1 MKFFNTFILVFTLF
15 TSAHAQL
22 SIEQIMADPKES
34 VGALPSNPF
43 WSEDGKTLY
52 FSWNPEH
59 NKSDSLYA
67 VTLSNNKPV
76 KVSPEIRRALPSQ
89 SGTYNRDQ
97 TKKVYVK
104 NGDIFL
110 FDCVAM
116 TTRTLM
122 STLEI
127 ENNPKFNQK
136 EDKVLFIKNNNLYS
150 IQIATGE
157 LAQLT
162 NFQAGLAKPEPKL
175 SEQERWLKQDQ
186 MSLFDILKE
195 RADKKKEAE
204 KSTKADAPKR
214 PKEIFIDTKLVDNQS
229 LSSDENY
236 VVYRLT
242 QLNANEKRT
251 IVPNYVTESG
261 FTEDITGRSKV
272 GVPRGTYELWVYD
285 IKKDTMLQ
293 VSTKNIEG
301 IFDKPDYVKDYPTKP
316 DTAKQKKPEPRKV
329 FFGELIWSPDG
340 KYAVVVLRS
349 LDNKDRWIMQLNV
362 ENQSLSLIDRQRDEA
377 WIGGPINEIGF
388 LGDNKTLY
396 FQSEAD
402 GYAHLYTADLSSGKK
417 TQLTK
422 GAFEVQSVQLSKDKK
437 TFYITTNEVHP
448 GEQQYYKMSVNGGER
463 VRLTPKTGA
472 NQVVLSPDESRLAYL
487 YSSATQPWELFIQ
500 DNKPMAT
507 PTQITESLSKNF
519 KSYAWREPKLM
530 TFKARDGVDVY
541 ARLYEGQKQI
551 RAAHSG
557 RDEDY
562 PIKANVDKK
571 GKKPAVIFV
580 HGAGYLQNAH
590 RWWSSYFRE
599 YMFHNLLVDNGYT
612 VLDMDYRGSAGYGRD
627 CRTGIYRFMGGKD
640 LTDNVDGAK
649 WLVDNQGV
657 DKDRIGIYGGS
668 YGGFMT
674 LMALFTTPDVFKAGA
689 ALRPV
694 TDWAAYNHGYTSNIL
709 NEPWTDSIAYRKSSP
724 IYHAEGLKNHLLIC
738 HGMVDVNVHFQD
750 AVRLT
755 QRLIELKKEN
765 WELAPYPMEDHGFVE
780 PTSWMDEYKRIFKLF
795 ETNLK
800 K

>member
-15 TSAHAQL
+15 TSVHAQL

-59 NKSDSLYA
+59 NKADSLYA
-67 VTLSNNKPV
+67 VTLTNNKPV
-76 KVSPEIRRALPSQ
+76 KVTPEIRRALPSQ

-122 STLEI
+122 RTLEI

-136 EDKVLFIKNNNLYS
+136 EDKVLFTKNNNLYS

-157 LAQLT
+157 LNQLT
-162 NFQAGLAKPEPKL
+162 NFQAGAAKPEPKL
-175 SEQERWLKQDQ
+175 SEQEKWLKQDQ
-186 MSLFDILKE
+186 LSLFDILKE
-195 RADKKKEAE
+195 RADKKKETE
-204 KSTKADAPKR
+204 ISTKTDAPKR

-229 LSSDENY
+229 LSPDENF
-236 VVYRLT
+236 VIYRLT
-242 QLNANEKRT
+242 QLNTSEKRT
-251 IVPNYVTESG
+251 IVPNYVTETG

-272 GVPRGTYELWVYD
+272 GVQRGTYELWVYD
-285 IKKDTMLQ
+285 INKDTMLQ
-293 VSTKNIEG
+293 VSTKNIDG
-301 IFDKPDYVKDYPTKP
+301 IYDKPDYLKDYPTKP

-329 FFGELIWSPDG
+329 FFGEPIWSPDG
-340 KYAVVVLRS
+340 KFAVVVIRS

-362 ENQSLSLIDRQRDEA
+362 ENQSLTLIDRQRDEA
-377 WIGGPINEIGF
+377 WIGGPINEIGL

-402 GYAHLYTADLSSGKK
+402 GFAHLYTADLSSGKK

-422 GAFEVQSVQLSKDKK
+422 GSFEVQSVQLSKDKK
-437 TFYITTNEVHP
+437 SFYITTNEVHP

-463 VRLTPKTGA
+463 VRLTPKIGA

-487 YSSATQPWELFIQ
+487 YSSATKPWELFIK

-519 KSYAWREPKLM
+519 KSYAWREPKVM
-530 TFKARDGVDVY
+530 TFKAQDGVDVY
-541 ARLYEGQKQI
+541 ARLYEGK
-551 RAAHSG
+551 G
-557 RDEDY
+557 E
-562 PIKANVDKK
+562 K

-709 NEPWTDSIAYRKSSP
+709 NEPMTDSIAYRKSSP

-750 AVRLT
+750 AVRLS

-800 K
+800 D

>member
-1 MKFFNTFILVFTLF
+1 MKFINTLVLVFTLF
-15 TSAHAQL
+15 STANAQQL
-22 SIEQIMADPKES
+22 TIEQIMADPKES

-52 FSWNPEH
+52 FSWNPEL
-59 NKSDSLYA
+59 NKADSLYA
-67 VTLSNNKPV
+67 ITLTDNKPT
-76 KVSPEIRRALPSQ
+76 KVSPEVRRALPSQ
-89 SGTYNRDQ
+89 FGTYNRDQ
-97 TKKVYVK
+97 TKKVYSK

-110 FDCVAM
+110 FDCTTM
-116 TTRTLM
+116 TKRALLN
-122 STLEI
+122 TLEI
-127 ENNPKFNQK
+127 ESNPTFNNK
-136 EDKVLFIKNNNLYS
+136 EDKVLFTKNNNLYS
-150 IQIATGE
+150 IEIATGE
-157 LAQLT
+157 LVQLT
-162 NFQAGLAKPEPKL
+162 NFQAGTAKPEPKL

-186 MSLFDILKE
+186 LSMFDILKE
-195 RADKKKEAE
+195 RADKKKETE
-204 KSTKADAPKR
+204 KNTKADAPKR
-214 PKEIFIDTKLVDNQS
+214 PKEIFIDTKLIDNQS
-229 LSSDENY
+229 LSPDENF
-236 VVYRLT
+236 VIYRLT
-242 QLNANEKRT
+242 QLSANEKRT
-251 IVPNYVTESG
+251 IVPSYVTETG
-261 FTEDITGRSKV
+261 FTEDINGRSKV
-272 GVPRGTYELWVYD
+272 GIPRGTYELWVYD

-301 IFDKPDYVKDYPTKP
+301 INDKPDYVKDYPSKS
-316 DTAKQKKPEPRKV
+316 DTAKDKKTEPRKV
-329 FFGELIWSPDG
+329 FFSEPIWSPDG

-349 LDNKDRWIMQLNV
+349 LDNKDRWIMQLNPATRA
-362 ENQSLSLIDRQRDEA
+362 LTLIDRQRDEA
-377 WIGGPINEIGF
+377 WVGGPINEIGF

-402 GYAHLYTADLSSGKK
+402 GFAHLYTSDLSSGKK

-422 GAFEVQSVQLSKDKK
+422 GKFEVQSVQLSKDKQS
-437 TFYITTNEVHP
+437 FYITTNEVHP

-463 VRLTPKTGA
+463 LRLTPKTGA

-487 YSSATQPWELFIQ
+487 YSSATKPWELYIQ

-519 KSYAWREPKLM
+519 KNYAWREPKVM
-530 TFKARDGVDVY
+530 IFKARDGVDVY
-541 ARLYEGQKQI
+541 ARLYEGK
-551 RAAHSG
+551 G
-557 RDEDY
+557 E
-562 PIKANVDKK
+562 K

-640 LTDNVDGAK
+640 LEDNVDGAK

-657 DKDRIGIYGGS
+657 DKNRIGVYGGS
-668 YGGFMT
+668 YGGFIT
-674 LMALFTTPDVFKAGA
+674 LMGLFTTPDVFKAGA

-694 TDWAAYNHGYTSNIL
+694 TDWAAYNHGYTANIL
-709 NEPWTDSIAYRKSSP
+709 NEPFTDSIAYHRSSP
-724 IYHAEGLKNHLLIC
+724 IYHAAGLKNHLLIC
-738 HGMVDVNVHFQD
+738 HGMIDVNVHFQD

-755 QRLIELKKEN
+755 QRLIELKKDN

-780 PTSWMDEYKRIFKLF
+780 PSSWTDEYKRIFKLF

>member
-1 MKFFNTFILVFTLF
+1 MKLFNTFILVFTLF
-15 TSAHAQL
+15 TSVNAQL
-22 SIEQIMADPKES
+22 TIEQIMADPKES

-59 NKSDSLYA
+59 NKADSLYA
-67 VTLSNNKPV
+67 VTLTNSKPV
-76 KVSPEIRRALPSQ
+76 KVLPEIRRALAPQ

-110 FDCVAM
+110 LDCKTM
-116 TTRTLM
+116 MTRTLM
-122 STLEI
+122 RTLEI
-127 ENNPKFNQK
+127 ESNPKFNQK
-136 EDKVLFIKNNNLYS
+136 EDKVLFTKNNNLYS
-150 IQIATGE
+150 IQITTGE
-157 LAQLT
+157 LTQLT
-162 NFQAGLAKPEPKL
+162 NFQAGSAKPEPKL

-186 MSLFDILKE
+186 LSLFDILKE

-204 KSTKADAPKR
+204 TNTKADAPKR

-229 LSSDENY
+229 LSPDENY
-236 VVYRLT
+236 IVYRLT

-251 IVPNYVTESG
+251 IVPNYVTETG

-272 GVPRGTYELWVYD
+272 GVQRGTYELWVYD
-285 IKKDTMLQ
+285 IKRDTMLQ

-301 IFDKPDYVKDYPTKP
+301 IYDKPDYLKDYTTKP

-329 FFGELIWSPDG
+329 FFSEPLWSLDG

-362 ENQSLSLIDRQRDEA
+362 ENQSLTLIDRQRDEA
-377 WIGGPINEIGF
+377 WVGGPINEIGF

-402 GYAHLYTADLSSGKK
+402 GFAHLYTSDLSSGKK

-437 TFYITTNEVHP
+437 SFYITTNEVHP
-448 GEQQYYKMSVNGGER
+448 GEQQYYKMDINGGAR

-472 NQVVLSPDESRLAYL
+472 NQVVLSPDGSHLAYL
-487 YSSATQPWELFIQ
+487 YSTATQPWELFIQ
-500 DNKPMAT
+500 DNKPLAT
-507 PTQITESLSKNF
+507 PSQITESLSKNF
-519 KSYAWREPKLM
+519 KSYAWREPKLI
-530 TFKARDGVDVY
+530 TIKARDGVEVY
-541 ARLYEGQKQI
+541 ARLYEGK
-551 RAAHSG
+551 G
-557 RDEDY
+557 
-562 PIKANVDKK
+562 KK
-571 GKKPAVIFV
+571 GGKPAVIFV

-627 CRTGIYRFMGGKD
+627 TRTGIYRFMGGKD

-657 DKDRIGIYGGS
+657 YKDRIGIYGGS
-668 YGGFMT
+668 YGGFIT

-694 TDWAAYNHGYTSNIL
+694 TDWAAYNHGYTANIL
-709 NEPWTDSIAYRKSSP
+709 NEPITDSIAYRKSSP

-800 K
+800 D

>member
-1 MKFFNTFILVFTLF
+1 MKFLNTFILAFTLF
-15 TSAHAQL
+15 TSVNAQL

-52 FSWNPEH
+52 FSWNPDN
-59 NKSDSLYA
+59 NKSDSLYS
-67 VTLSNNKPV
+67 VTLTDKKPL
-76 KVSPEIRRALPSQ
+76 KVSPEMRRALPSAF
-89 SGTYNRDQ
+89 GTYNRDQ

-110 FDCVAM
+110 FDCLTM
-116 TTRTLM
+116 KSQTLM
-122 STLEI
+122 STLDI

-136 EDKVLFIKNNNLYS
+136 EDKVLFTKNNNLYS
-150 IQIATGE
+150 IDIATGE
-157 LAQLT
+157 LMQLT
-162 NFQAGLAKPEPKL
+162 NFQAGSPKPEPKQT
-175 SEQERWLKQDQ
+175 EQEKWLKQDQ
-186 MSLFDILKE
+186 LSLFDILKE

-204 KSTKADAPKR
+204 KNTKADAPKR
-214 PKEIFIDTKLVDNQS
+214 PKEIFIDTKIVDNQT
-229 LSSDENY
+229 LSPDENY
-236 VVYRLT
+236 IVYRLT
-242 QLNANEKRT
+242 QLNASEKRT

-272 GVPRGTYELWVYD
+272 GIPRGSYELWVYD

-301 IFDKPDYVKDYPTKP
+301 IFDKPDYVKDYLIKP

-329 FFGELIWSPDG
+329 FFSEPFWSPDS
-340 KYAVVVLRS
+340 KYGVVVLRS
-349 LDNKDRWIMQLNV
+349 LDNKDRWIMKLNV
-362 ENQSLSLIDRQRDEA
+362 ENQSLTLIERQRDEA

-396 FQSEAD
+396 YQSEAD
-402 GYAHLYTADLSSGKK
+402 GFAHLYTADLSNDKK

-422 GAFEVQSVQLSKDKK
+422 GKFEVQSVQLSKDKQS
-437 TFYITTNEVHP
+437 FYLTTNEVHP

-507 PTQITESLSKNF
+507 PKQITYSLSKNF

-530 TFKARDGVDVY
+530 TFKARDGVEVY
-541 ARLYEGQKQI
+541 ARLYEGK
-551 RAAHSG
+551 G
-557 RDEDY
+557 E
-562 PIKANVDKK
+562 K
-571 GKKPAVIFV
+571 GKKPAVVFV

-627 CRTGIYRFMGGKD
+627 IRTGIYRFMGGKD

-657 DKDRIGIYGGS
+657 DKDRIGVYGGS
-668 YGGFMT
+668 YGGFIT

-765 WELAPYPMEDHGFVE
+765 WELAPYPIEDHGFVE
-780 PTSWMDEYKRIFKLF
+780 PTSWIDEYKRIFKLF
-795 ETNLK
+795 EDNLK

>member
-15 TSAHAQL
+15 TSVNAQL

-67 VTLSNNKPV
+67 VTLTNNKPV
-76 KVSPEIRRALPSQ
+76 KASPEIRRALPSQ
-89 SGTYNRDQ
+89 SGIYNRDQ

-136 EDKVLFIKNNNLYS
+136 EDKVLFTKNNNLYS

-162 NFQAGLAKPEPKL
+162 NFQTGSAKPEPKL
-175 SEQERWLKQDQ
+175 SEQEKWLKQDQ
-186 MSLFDILKE
+186 LSLFDILKQ
-195 RADKKKEAE
+195 RADKKQEAE
-204 KSTKADAPKR
+204 KNTKADAPKR
-214 PKEIFIDTKLVDNQS
+214 PKEIFIDTKIADNQS
-229 LSSDENY
+229 LSPDENY
-236 VVYRLT
+236 IVYRLT

-261 FTEDITGRSKV
+261 FTEDITARSKV
-272 GVPRGTYELWVYD
+272 GVQRGTYELWVYD
-285 IKKDTMLQ
+285 INKDTMLQ

-301 IFDKPDYVKDYPTKP
+301 IYDKPDYLKDYSTKP

-329 FFGELIWSPDG
+329 FFSESLWSPDG

-362 ENQSLSLIDRQRDEA
+362 ANQSLTLIDRQRDEA

-402 GYAHLYTADLSSGKK
+402 GYAHLYTSDLSSGKK

-422 GAFEVQSVQLSKDKK
+422 GSFEVQSVQLSKNKQS
-437 TFYITTNEVHP
+437 FYITTNEVHP

-500 DNKPMAT
+500 NNKPMAT

-541 ARLYEGQKQI
+541 ARLYEGKGQK
-551 RAAHSG
+551 A
-557 RDEDY
+557 
-562 PIKANVDKK
+562 
-571 GKKPAVIFV
+571 KKPAVIFV

-694 TDWAAYNHGYTSNIL
+694 TDWAAYNHGYTANIL
-709 NEPWTDSIAYRKSSP
+709 NEPMTDSIAYRRSSP

-755 QRLIELKKEN
+755 QRLIELKKDN

>member
-15 TSAHAQL
+15 TSVHAQL

-59 NKSDSLYA
+59 NKADSLYA
-67 VTLSNNKPV
+67 VTLTNNKPV

-122 STLEI
+122 RTLEI

-136 EDKVLFIKNNNLYS
+136 EDKVLFTKNNNLYS

-157 LAQLT
+157 LNQLT
-162 NFQAGLAKPEPKL
+162 NFQAGAAKPEPKL
-175 SEQERWLKQDQ
+175 SEQEKWLKQDQ
-186 MSLFDILKE
+186 LSLFDILKE
-195 RADKKKEAE
+195 RADKKKETE
-204 KSTKADAPKR
+204 ISTKTDAPKR

-229 LSSDENY
+229 LSPDENF
-236 VVYRLT
+236 VIYRLT
-242 QLNANEKRT
+242 QLNTSEKRT
-251 IVPNYVTESG
+251 IVPNYVTETG

-272 GVPRGTYELWVYD
+272 GVQRGTYELWVYD
-285 IKKDTMLQ
+285 INKDTMLQ
-293 VSTKNIEG
+293 VSTKNIDG
-301 IFDKPDYVKDYPTKP
+301 IYDKPDYLKDYPTKP

-329 FFGELIWSPDG
+329 FFGEPIWSPDG
-340 KYAVVVLRS
+340 KFAVVVIRS

-362 ENQSLSLIDRQRDEA
+362 ENQSLTLIDRQRDEA
-377 WIGGPINEIGF
+377 WIGGPINEIGL

-402 GYAHLYTADLSSGKK
+402 GFAHLYTADLSSGKK

-422 GAFEVQSVQLSKDKK
+422 GSFEVQSVQLSKDKK
-437 TFYITTNEVHP
+437 SFYITTNEVHP

-463 VRLTPKTGA
+463 VRLTPKIGA

-487 YSSATQPWELFIQ
+487 YSSATKPWELFIQ

-519 KSYAWREPKLM
+519 KSYAWREPKVM
-530 TFKARDGVDVY
+530 TFKAQDGVDVY
-541 ARLYEGQKQI
+541 ARLYEGK
-551 RAAHSG
+551 G
-557 RDEDY
+557 E
-562 PIKANVDKK
+562 K

-709 NEPWTDSIAYRKSSP
+709 NEPMTDSIAYRKSSP

-750 AVRLT
+750 AVRLS

-800 K
+800 D